1 MYRFALLV
9 VAVTLLTSSI
19 AQAASYQQTDGTIL
33 DPIVNRWGNPI
44 SYSGNNLEAGADLNS
59 AILTYAILPYA
70 NLHGA
75 NLTNADLTDA
85 NLTGADLTNANL
97 PGADLTG
104 ADLTGATLTD
114 ATLTAA
120 VSSLSGLAT
129 TGASNAW
136 QKILNPGVN
145 ASVDITQ
152 VNVMLSNTGAPV
164 SVVLKIYDGESDALS
179 VNPYTRFDGLTAVAT
194 SPAVSVSTATWDPVS
209 FEFDLSAYTLTAN
222 TYSFWLQESGDGFLG
237 GVIVQKQVNIGG
249 SDGGSAN
256 SWGTLNHEVLS
267 NANLYY
273 ADLSYATF
281 SPGTI
286 LYDGQT
292 VAQHGF
298 DAASLQT
305 YLEASSV
312 SAQSASN
319 LTIVPEPASVF
330 LLLTGLVTL
339 ARIRF

>member
-1 MYRFALLV
+1 MIRLKKFPFELIVCLFSTHRFTLFLLAAL
-9 VAVTLLTSSI
+9 ATTSVD
-19 AQAASYQQTDGTIL
+19 AASYQKIDGTIV
-33 DPIVNRWGNPI
+33 DPIQYRGGGDHP
-44 SYSGNNLEAGADLNS
+44 YSGSDLM
-59 AILTYAILPYA
+59 P
-70 NLHGA
+70 
-75 NLTNADLTDA
+75 D
-85 NLTGADLTNANL
+85 ADLTNANL
-97 PGADLTG
+97 TGADLTG

-120 VSSLSGLAT
+120 VSSLSGLST
-129 TGASNAW
+129 TGAFNAW

-145 ASVDITQ
+145 ASADITQ

-179 VNPYTRFDGLTAVAT
+179 MNPYTRFDGLTPVAT
-194 SPAVSVSTATWDPVS
+194 SPAVSVSTATWDSVS

-237 GVIVQKQVNIGG
+237 GVIVQLDIGG
-249 SDGGSAN
+249 SDGGSGN
-256 SWGTLNHEVLS
+256 WGGTLNHEVLS

-298 DAASLQT
+298 DAAGLQA
-305 YLEASSV
+305 YLEASPVNAS
-312 SAQSASN
+312 SASN
-319 LTIVPEPASVF
+319 LTLVVPEPSTLILALAALA
-330 LLLTGLVTL
+330 LLPL
-339 ARIRF
+339 RRRR